1 MAMAFVA
8 VVLSTADLFRMDLKK
23 TLRLLCQM
31 AMAKHIRALKSI
43 VDDND
48 ESYAVQKAFAQ
59 LTEEFFR
66 ENTLLLLLNACLLK
80 LTLEVQRDATQ
91 VVANLRRQK
100 VQLRLIAS
108 EYLQKNTDDL
118 DLLVVG
124 CGNIGMA
131 NHYGEMMTACLRHQS
146 AARYVL
152 DLTSTSEEVL

>member
-1 MAMAFVA
+1 MA
-8 VVLSTADLFRMDLKK
+8 TN
-23 TLRLLCQM
+23 T
-31 AMAKHIRALKSI
+31 RALKSI

-59 LTEEFFR
+59 STDEFFR
-66 ENTLLLLLNACLLK
+66 ENALLLLIVCLLK
-80 LTLEVQRDATQ
+80 LTLEVHRDATQ

-108 EYLQKNTDDL
+108 EYLQKNTDVL
-118 DLLVVG
+118 DLLVAG

-131 NHYGEMMTACLRHQS
+131 NHYGEMMIACLRHRS

>member
-1 MAMAFVA
+1 
-8 VVLSTADLFRMDLKK
+8 
-23 TLRLLCQM
+23 
-31 AMAKHIRALKSI
+31 MAKHIRALKSI

-66 ENTLLLLLNACLLK
+66 ENTLLLLIVCLPK
-80 LTLEVQRDATQ
+80 LTLEAQRDATQ

-108 EYLQKNTDDL
+108 EYLQKNTDVL
-118 DLLVVG
+118 DLLVAG
-124 CGNIGMA
+124 CGNIDMA
-131 NHYGEMMTACLRHQS
+131 NHYGEMMIACLRHQS

-152 DLTSTSEEVL
+152 ESPVHLKKFFDYIQLLNSDVAADDALTLKELIDKAY

>member
-1 MAMAFVA
+1 
-8 VVLSTADLFRMDLKK
+8 
-23 TLRLLCQM
+23 
-31 AMAKHIRALKSI
+31 MAKHIRALKSI

-66 ENTLLLLLNACLLK
+66 ENTLLLIVCLLK

-108 EYLQKNTDDL
+108 EYLQKNTGVL
-118 DLLVVG
+118 DLLVAG
-124 CGNIGMA
+124 CGN
-131 NHYGEMMTACLRHQS
+131 RHG
-146 AARYVL
+146 
-152 DLTSTSEEVL
+152 